1 MERAAAM
8 TDMYDQAL
16 LGILQHVGNVQEF
29 LNILFG
35 FLYRKTDFYRLLLQP
50 TDRLGFPPGVA
61 KTMTLKAFKTF
72 EHLAHQDEDRRQHEM
87 EEKLRKRE
95 KDLAVAGEKMKVPAV
110 AEEVEVNSA
119 VEHDSAL
126 DNAKAAESQEAVVAE
141 EQVDAQAT
149 NAVVEP
155 SVPVAAPLEAQPAEL
170 PRRPDAQ
177 DETQIL
183 WPPNEKEG
191 LPGEEPNAGN
201 NRWQKKKGTAEDEVA
216 GWSHQGSGS
225 LLAPEVSK
233 HFRKLESARKQEQFQ
248 ANPDSYNGAVR
259 ENYVW
264 SQDYSDVEIKVP
276 VPKHIRK
283 GRQVSVD
290 IGSNSIHVA
299 VVEGNGYRVL
309 MEGTLTHKINTENS
323 VWSMEPGKCILESTF
338 ELHPRVIKEL
348 MEELSEPLAI
358 IVNKSWKTGEVPDD
372 WRRANVVPI
381 FKKGKKDEPGNYR
394 PINLS
399 KVGEYW
405 WSAILEGEEQIDID
419 KINKERSMATVD
431 EEEHAV
437 LDRLSFDYHQ
447 KLQGKPQSHEMK
459 VHEMLK
465 KGWDAEGSPFRG
477 QKFDP
482 SMFNISPGAVHF

>member
-1 MERAAAM
+1 MERAGAM

-50 TDRLGFPPGVA
+50 SDRLGFPPGVA
-61 KTMTLKAFKTF
+61 KSMAVRAFKTF
-72 EHLAHQDEDRRQHEM
+72 EHLARQDDEKRQQEI
-87 EEKLRKRE
+87 EEKLKKRE
-95 KDLAVAGEKMKVPAV
+95 EEMVAAGERTKVPAAV
-110 AEEVEVNSA
+110 EEVEVTSA
-119 VEHDSAL
+119 VGHDSGLEGRKSADL
-126 DNAKAAESQEAVVAE
+126 E
-141 EQVDAQAT
+141 EPVT
-149 NAVVEP
+149 VEETVEP
-155 SVPVAAPLEAQPAEL
+155 QVPNTTAELPVSVAAPLETEQTEFP
-170 PRRPDAQ
+170 
-177 DETQIL
+177 
-183 WPPNEKEG
+183 
-191 LPGEEPNAGN
+191 
-201 NRWQKKKGTAEDEVA
+201 
-216 GWSHQGSGS
+216 
-225 LLAPEVSK
+225 
-233 HFRKLESARKQEQFQ
+233 RKQEQFQ

-259 ENYVW
+259 ENYTW
-264 SQDYSDVEIKVP
+264 SQDYSDLEIKVP
-276 VPKHIRK
+276 VPKHVLK

-290 IGSNSIHVA
+290 ISSNSIHVA
-299 VVEGNGYRVL
+299 VVEGSGRRVL
-309 MEGTLTHKINTENS
+309 MEGTLTHKINIENS
-323 VWSMEPGKCILESTF
+323 VWSLEPGKCIL
-338 ELHPRVIKEL
+338 
-348 MEELSEPLAI
+348 
-358 IVNKSWKTGEVPDD
+358 
-372 WRRANVVPI
+372 
-381 FKKGKKDEPGNYR
+381 
-394 PINLS
+394 INLS

>member
-1 MERAAAM
+1 MEPAGAL

-61 KTMTLKAFKTF
+61 KSMTLRAFKNF
-72 EHLAHQDEDRRQHEM
+72 EYLARQDDERRQQEHE
-87 EEKLRKRE
+87 
-95 KDLAVAGEKMKVPAV
+95 EKMKKREEDVAAAGERMSVPVV
-110 AEEVEVNSA
+110 AEEVEVNSV
-119 VEHDSAL
+119 VEHDSAGSRG
-126 DNAKAAESQEAVVAE
+126 ESQEPVAVE
-141 EQVDAQAT
+141 EKTEAQAQAT
-149 NAVVEP
+149 SAAAEL
-155 SVPVAAPLEAQPAEL
+155 PVAVPAPIENQPAEL
-170 PRRPDAQ
+170 P
-177 DETQIL
+177 
-183 WPPNEKEG
+183 
-191 LPGEEPNAGN
+191 
-201 NRWQKKKGTAEDEVA
+201 
-216 GWSHQGSGS
+216 
-225 LLAPEVSK
+225 
-233 HFRKLESARKQEQFQ
+233 RKQEQFQ
-248 ANPDSYNGAVR
+248 ANPDSYNGAMR
-259 ENYVW
+259 ENYAW
-264 SQDYSDVEIKVP
+264 SQDYSDLEIKVL
-276 VPKHIRK
+276 VPKHIVK

-290 IGSNSIHVA
+290 IGSSSIRVA
-299 VVEGNGYRVL
+299 IQEGNGHRVL

-323 VWSMEPGKCILESTF
+323 VWSLEPGKCIL
-338 ELHPRVIKEL
+338 
-348 MEELSEPLAI
+348 
-358 IVNKSWKTGEVPDD
+358 
-372 WRRANVVPI
+372 
-381 FKKGKKDEPGNYR
+381 
-394 PINLS
+394 INLN

-405 WSAILEGEEQIDID
+405 WSAILEGEEQIDIG